1 MKFRRLHSLFLALVL
16 TGSLTGSLSAS
27 AAGWLIQDV
36 RVFDGE
42 RMQSPR
48 HVLIADGKIVDA
60 DFHGTAP
67 KDTQI
72 INGKGRTLLPG
83 LIDAHVHAYQQLDL
97 PLLFGI
103 TTQID
108 MFTSVTLMQEMSR
121 KMQHGENSA
130 QADLFSAGTLA
141 TAPGGHGT
149 EYGMTIPTLSSP
161 QDAQAF
167 VDARIAEGS
176 HFIKIVMEQGRPG
189 HPLNSLDLA
198 TVTALI
204 QATHLRGKLA
214 VVHIS
219 TLESARQALQ
229 AGADGLVHLFTGKA
243 ISDADLRSFV
253 ALAKQHKAFVI
264 PTFSVL
270 ESIAGIKP
278 ADLLLDTQI
287 TRLLHKE
294 QLASLQTGYGA
305 SARPELLLAP
315 QATVAALMRAQVPI
329 LAGTD
334 SGNAGTLYGAS
345 LHHEMAALVQAGL
358 SPTAALAAA
367 TSAPAKAF
375 HLADR
380 GRIAKSLKADLLLV
394 EGDPSRDIGATKNII
409 EIWKDGTRAS
419 AQRQQQ
425 AEKVAQAAQPK
436 AKIARV
442 PTDIR
447 ISLFSQDKLASP
459 IGFGWVPSTDGF
471 MGGKSTA
478 TLEWLAAETDSG
490 PAVAISASVA
500 KGFPYPWAGLAFMP
514 GEQPMAPADLSFANV
529 LKFKVKGDGQRY
541 RVSMMMKDKMMPVD
555 VAFET
560 SDKWTEVVL
569 PFAKFED
576 IDPSM
581 ITIIGFN
588 AGPKTG
594 EYKFQIADVRLV
606 YE

>member
-1 MKFRRLHSLFLALVL
+1 MKQSRLHLLLLACGLASSLNAV
-16 TGSLTGSLSAS
+16 

-42 RMQSPR
+42 RMQAPR
-48 HVLIADGKIVDA
+48 HVLTDGGKIVDA
-60 DFHGTAP
+60 NFHGKLPAGA
-67 KDTQI
+67 QVI
-72 INGKGRTLLPG
+72 SGKGRTLLPG
-83 LIDAHVHAYQQLDL
+83 LIDAHVHAYQHLDL
-97 PLLFGI
+97 PLLFGV

-108 MFTSVTLMQEMSR
+108 MFTSVALMQDISK
-121 KMQHGENSA
+121 KMQRGENSA
-130 QADLFSAGTLA
+130 AADLFSAGTLA

-149 EYGMTIPTLSSP
+149 EYGITIPTLTKP
-161 QDAQAF
+161 QEAQAF

-176 HFIKIVMEQGRPG
+176 HFIKIVMEQGSPAT
-189 HPLNSLDLA
+189 PFNSLDLA

-204 QATHLRGKLA
+204 QAAHLRGKLA
-214 VVHIS
+214 VVHID

-229 AGADGLVHLFTGKA
+229 AGADGLVHLFVGKT
-243 ISDADLRSFV
+243 ISQADARSF
-253 ALAKQHKAFVI
+253 ALLAKQHKAFVI

-270 ESIAGIKP
+270 ESVAGVKP
-278 ADLLLDTQI
+278 LDLLDDTQI

-294 QLASLQTGYGA
+294 QIATLKSSYSSIHKADLLTAPRAS
-305 SARPELLLAP
+305 
-315 QATVAALMRAQVPI
+315 VAALQRAQVPI

-334 SGNAGTLYGAS
+334 AGNAGTLYGAS

-358 SPTAALAAA
+358 SPNAALAAA

-375 HLADR
+375 RLSDR
-380 GRIAKSLKADLLLV
+380 GRIAKGFKADLVLV
-394 EGDPSRDIGATKNII
+394 EGDPSRDIAATKNIV
-409 EIWKDGTRAS
+409 EIWKDGTRVS

-442 PTDIR
+442 PTDMR
-447 ISLFSQDKLASP
+447 ISLFGQDKLSSP
-459 IGFGWVPSTDGF
+459 IGFGWAPSTDSF

-478 TLEWLAAETDSG
+478 TIEWQAAEPDG
-490 PAVAISASVA
+490 QAAVAISASIV
-500 KGFPYPWAGLAFMP
+500 KGFPFPWAGLAFMP
-514 GEQPMAPADLSFANV
+514 GTQPMAAADLSFANV
-529 LKFKVKGDGQRY
+529 LKFKVKGDGQNY
-541 RVSMMMKDKMMPVD
+541 RVTMMMKDKMMPVD

-569 PFAKFED
+569 PFEKFAD

-581 ITIIGFN
+581 ITLIGFN
-588 AGPKTG
+588 AGPKVG
-594 EYKFQIADVRLV
+594 DYKFQIADVRLV